1 MNLVLF
7 SGNSY
12 NNRDYAYD
20 VKLQVEDLFEHVY
33 IQEYRH
39 WKTGNQLIDIE
50 YEEVAAGHKTAELKP
65 YTVFAKSI
73 GTALTLKAIADG
85 VLTPERCVFVGLPIT
100 SIAEMQLPLK
110 EWLAKV
116 TVPITVIQNS
126 QDPYG
131 SYADVVRYLKNTD
144 CIVIENPG
152 DTHDY
157 TDYQQIVQ
165 LLMA

>member
-12 NNRDYAYD
+12 RNRDYAYE
-20 VKLQVEDLFEHVY
+20 VKSHAEDLFEYVY

-39 WKTGNQLIDIE
+39 WKTGNQLIDIA
-50 YEEVAAGHKTAELKP
+50 YEEVAAGHKTAKLKP
-65 YTVFAKSI
+65 YIVFAKSI

-100 SIAEMQLPLK
+100 SIAETQLPLN
-110 EWLAKV
+110 EWLSKV
-116 TVPITVIQNS
+116 TMPITIIQNS
-126 QDPYG
+126 HDPYG
-131 SYADVVRYLKNTD
+131 SYADVVQYLKNTD
-144 CIVIENPG
+144 CIIIENPS

-157 TDYQQIVQ
+157 TDYQQIFQ
-165 LLMA
+165 LLTA